1 MIKSVLWSSMLDYP
15 GHVCTSLFFDR
26 CNMKCEYCQNKLLEK
41 ENPIDFNTEILPK
54 LLERKPLVEYII
66 LSGGECTIEKETQK
80 IINTLYEKGF
90 KIGLHTN
97 GYNPEFLEKNI
108 KKISYIG
115 MDIKNSF
122 DKYSE
127 VSGIEIDINKI
138 KKSIDIIIK
147 NLKEYEFRTTV
158 YPKYIDTEDC
168 QKISEYLGEKGAKT
182 YVLQQYRMVNGL
194 NVIPYSKEKL
204 ENIREICNRYV
215 NTKLR

>member
-15 GHVCTSLFFDR
+15 GHVCTSIFFDK

-41 ENPIDFNTEILPK
+41 EKPIDFNTEILPK

-80 IINTLYEKGF
+80 ILDTLYEKGF

-127 VSGIEIDINKI
+127 VSGIEIDISKI

-168 QKISEYLGEKGAKT
+168 KKISEYLGEKGAKT

-204 ENIREICNRYV
+204 ENIREICDRYV